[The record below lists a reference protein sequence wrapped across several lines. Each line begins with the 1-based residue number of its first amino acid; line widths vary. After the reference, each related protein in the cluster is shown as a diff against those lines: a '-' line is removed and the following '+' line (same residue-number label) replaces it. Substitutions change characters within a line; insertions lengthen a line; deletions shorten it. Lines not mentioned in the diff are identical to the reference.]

1 MRIKKTVTYGN
12 CNVMTREKL
21 VKRMRAWAQLNGTQ
35 FLSFYSMR
43 SERVN
48 PNGWGY
54 WTDPTKLIPEKPYPH
69 WYVAFP
75 TLENCDRLVW
85 KGSRSQAEFEKW
97 NR

>member
-1 MRIKKTVTYGN
+1 MKTVCYGN
-12 CNVMTREKL
+12 CNVITREKL
-21 VKRMRAWAQLNGTQ
+21 VKRMRAWAQRYGTPTPCYH
-35 FLSFYSMR
+35 LTSMR
-43 SERVN
+43 SEPVN

-54 WTDPTKLIPEKPYPH
+54 WTDPTKTVPANPSPN
-69 WYVAFP
+69 WYFADP